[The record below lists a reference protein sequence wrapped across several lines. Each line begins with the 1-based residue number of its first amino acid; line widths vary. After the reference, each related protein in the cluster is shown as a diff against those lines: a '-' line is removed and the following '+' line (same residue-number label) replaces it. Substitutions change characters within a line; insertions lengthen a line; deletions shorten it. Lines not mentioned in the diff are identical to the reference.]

1 MNTPMRV
8 EYEVGYR
15 DRFVFNLTHQ
25 FMTPSICGAFLIL
38 PLLMFLIELRTRPVI
53 PSLVGASILFLVM
66 WIAQAIF
73 LAIVL
78 ITRRSDSVLTQH
90 VLEADENALRDSTKF
105 NESRYFWPGILK
117 VVARPG
123 FVAIYIAQH
132 SALIIPSRAF
142 PSRQERMQF
151 VELIRESMHRPVA
164 AAD

>member
-1 MNTPMRV
+1 M
-8 EYEVGYR
+8 
-15 DRFVFNLTHQ
+15 Q
-25 FMTPSICGAFLIL
+25 
-38 PLLMFLIELRTRPVI
+38 
-53 PSLVGASILFLVM
+53 SLVVAAIVFLVM

-78 ITRRSDSVLTQH
+78 ITRRSDTVLTQH
-90 VLEADENALRDSTKF
+90 VLEADEDALRDSTKF
-105 NESRYFWPGILK
+105 NESRYFWPGIRE

-142 PSRQERMQF
+142 PSGQVRKQF
-151 VELIRESMHRPVA
+151 VDLIKKYMHGPVA

>member
-1 MNTPMRV
+1 MRV

-25 FMTPSICGAFLIL
+25 FLTPAISGAFLLL
-38 PLLMFLIELRTRPVI
+38 PLLVFLIEIRTRPVI
-53 PSLVGASILFLVM
+53 LSVVSAAIVFLAM
-66 WIAQAIF
+66 WIAQAVF

-90 VLEADENALRDSTKF
+90 VLEADEDALRDSTQF
-105 NESRYFWPGILK
+105 NESRYFWPGILQ

-123 FVAIYIAQH
+123 FVAVYIAQH

-142 PSRQERMQF
+142 RSKHVRRQF
-151 VELIRESMHRPVA
+151 VELIKKNMRGPVA

>member
-1 MNTPMRV
+1 MRV

-25 FMTPSICGAFLIL
+25 FLTPAISGTFLLL
-38 PLLMFLIELRTRPVI
+38 PLLVFLIEIRTRPAIQSVVWAAI
-53 PSLVGASILFLVM
+53 VFLAM
-66 WIAQAIF
+66 WIAQAVF

-90 VLEADENALRDSTKF
+90 VLEADEDALRDSTKF
-105 NESRYFWPGILK
+105 NESRYFWPGILA

-123 FVAIYIAQH
+123 FVAVYIAQH

-142 PSRQERMQF
+142 PSRPVRKQF
-151 VELIRESMHRPVA
+151 VELIKKHMHRGPPA
-164 AAD
+164 N

>member
-1 MNTPMRV
+1 MRV

-25 FMTPSICGAFLIL
+25 FLTPAISGAFLVL
-38 PLLMFLIELRTRPVI
+38 PLLILLIEIRTQSVI
-53 PSLVGASILFLVM
+53 QSLVWAAIVFLLM

-90 VLEADENALRDSTKF
+90 VLEADEVGLRDSTKF
-105 NESRYFWPGILK
+105 NESRYLWPGILA
-117 VVARPG
+117 VIARPG
-123 FVAIYIAQH
+123 FVAVYIAQH

-142 PSRQERMQF
+142 PSRQLRKQF
-151 VELIRESMHRPVA
+151 VELIKKYMHTPVA
-164 AAD
+164 AGRLES